1 MRADRSEI
9 LKERKQTSKT
19 QVLLFA
25 LLVAG
30 AAALWFR
37 QDQVSDVL
45 AGFMGPRETKPAAA
59 KRSRQQIPV
68 VVARAGQADDNVTIE
83 AISTARALRSVT
95 LFPEADGTIVALSIK
110 AGDHVDPGDVILKLD
125 SEDAELAIALAKVR
139 VAEAE
144 RALARAD
151 RLRKRNVNSAAKV
164 DDTRTALQ
172 RTRLELKQAEETL
185 KRRTLRAPFAGYV
198 GIPKVEVG
206 DRATTTTEIITID
219 DRSELIA
226 EIEVAE
232 QYLTR
237 LARGQPVKTST
248 PSFGDR
254 NFDGSIDRLDTR
266 VDPTSRTVMVRA
278 SLPNTDDRLRPGMS
292 FSVELH
298 IDGESRTTVPE
309 LALQWSRGDSYVWRI
324 AGGKSEKVPVKTVQ
338 RRKGQ
343 ILIDGDIRA
352 GDLVVIEGVQR
363 LRPGRAV
370 HFVEPK
376 PSTGS

>member
-1 MRADRSEI
+1 M
-9 LKERKQTSKT
+9 KKRKQTSKT
-19 QVLLFA
+19 QFLLFA

-30 AAALWFR
+30 AAALWLR
-37 QDQVSDVL
+37 QDQVGDVL

-95 LFPEADGTIVALSIK
+95 LFPEADGTIVELSIK

-237 LARGQPVKTST
+237 LTRGQPVKTST

-298 IDGESRTTVPE
+298 IAGESRTTVPE
-309 LALQWSRGDSYVWRI
+309 LALQWSRGDSFVWRI
-324 AGGKSEKVPVKTVQ
+324 SDGKSEKVPVKTVQ

-343 ILIDGDIRA
+343 ILIEGDIRE

-376 PSTGS
+376 PTTGS